1 MTAESD
7 DNAGVEAAGP
17 RLGSRAPAFV
27 RRSRPLHLVWQ
38 AGVFVVGLAV
48 VAGGVVLLPLPGP
61 GWLVIFGGFAIWGT
75 EFAWAQRV
83 LFWTK
88 QKARGGWRAAKR
100 RFTAE
105 GAEEVEGAGE
115 GAGAGAG
122 DGSADRAGDGPEP
135 GSGAVKLSAR
145 RGD

>member
-7 DNAGVEAAGP
+7 GNGGVEATGP

-27 RRSRPLHLVWQ
+27 QRSRPLHLVWQ

-88 QKARGGWRAAKR
+88 QKVRGGWRAAKR
-100 RFTAE
+100 RFTADGADGADEAE
-105 GAEEVEGAGE
+105 GVGAGV
-115 GAGAGAG
+115 G

>member
-7 DNAGVEAAGP
+7 GNGGVEVTGQP

-38 AGVFVVGLAV
+38 AGVFVTGLAV
-48 VAGGVVLLPLPGP
+48 VACGVVLLPLPGP
-61 GWLVIFGGFAIWGT
+61 GWLVIFGGMAIWGT

-88 QKARGGWRAAKR
+88 RKARVGWRAAKR
-100 RFTAE
+100 RFKAGGAE
-105 GAEEVEGAGE
+105 GADGA
-115 GAGAGAG
+115 AG
-122 DGSADRAGDGPEP
+122 DGPADRAGDGPEP
-135 GSGAVKLSAR
+135 CSDTVKLSAR